1 MCGKQMCD
9 FCLIDNV
16 VTAGFTLV
24 LQDEEEVFFR
34 VKRTSRLKKLMDAY
48 CHHKSM
54 SANSFVFLFDGSR
67 LSGDQTPQEVPT
79 SKSLTPLLQTSMEL
93 IRLLTILRFCFSSRW
108 RKATPSTPSFP
119 RPEADDRGA
128 CRSLNAVRARVFCY
142 LRLEVIWDDCLD

>member
-1 MCGKQMCD
+1 
-9 FCLIDNV
+9 LIDNV

-67 LSGDQTPQEVPT
+67 LSGEQTPQEVLT
-79 SKSLTPLLQTSMEL
+79 SKLNTATSDLHGIDPSSNHSSLLFQLEMEEGDTIDAILPQT
-93 IRLLTILRFCFSSRW
+93 
-108 RKATPSTPSFP
+108 
-119 RPEADDRGA
+119 GG
-128 CRSLNAVRARVFCY
+128 
-142 LRLEVIWDDCLD
+142 